1 MTVLNIQYIS
11 LHKSS
16 RLEGIS
22 VATRV
27 MQTVCS
33 LAESTYNKTNAQ
45 VNTNV
50 YGLNSWLLD
59 GSVETLQL
67 WKHLQTTRIKNKLPI
82 ITTTY

>member
-50 YGLNSWLLD
+50 YGLRSWLLD

-67 WKHLQTTRIKNKLPI
+67 WNLQTTRIKNKLLI